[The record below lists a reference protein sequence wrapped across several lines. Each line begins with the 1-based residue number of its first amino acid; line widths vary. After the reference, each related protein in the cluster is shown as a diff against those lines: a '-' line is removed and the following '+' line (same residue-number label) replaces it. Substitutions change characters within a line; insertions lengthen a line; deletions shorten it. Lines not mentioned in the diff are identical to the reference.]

1 MADSINLYQQNESSK
16 SSYKSPFD
24 SALAVI
30 LFLLVVVCVGYGAL
44 SMYILS
50 LQKETTSLNE
60 QILQKKEIVQ
70 SKEESLLKTNDSYL
84 RLENL
89 KVSHKDVPQ
98 TMNHLSLM
106 ERIMISEVAL
116 KEYVREEFTQ
126 DSFEVTLFS
135 NFLDGA
141 SKQLTSFRESGQFSE
156 IRVLSMNLEEERFE
170 TVVRLSLK
178 TVGTNEA
185 STVVNEES
193 L

>member
-16 SSYKSPFD
+16 GSYKSPFD

-30 LFLLVVVCVGYGAL
+30 LFLLVVVCIGYGAL

-50 LQKETTSLNE
+50 IQKETTSLNE

-89 KVSHKDVPQ
+89 KVSRKDVPQ

-106 ERIMISEVAL
+106 ERIMIPEVAL
-116 KEYVREEFTQ
+116 KEYTREEFAQ
-126 DSFEVTLFS
+126 DSFEVILFS

-156 IRVLSMNLEEERFE
+156 IRVLSMNLEEEGFE

-178 TVGTNEA
+178 TVGANEA
-185 STVVNEES
+185 GAVVNEES